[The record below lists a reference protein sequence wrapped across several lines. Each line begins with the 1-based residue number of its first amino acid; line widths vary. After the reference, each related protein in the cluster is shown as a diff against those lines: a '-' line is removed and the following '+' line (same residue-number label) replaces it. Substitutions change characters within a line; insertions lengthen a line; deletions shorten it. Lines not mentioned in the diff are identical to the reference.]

1 MHTLRKMQLFD
12 YLNYLFL
19 IGFSC
24 VMLYPLLYVFSISV
38 SDGEAVWRQSVKLF
52 PIGFNLDAYEASAIA
67 KANAVVRA
75 YRNSIVYTV
84 LGTTF
89 TLIVCL
95 LAAYPLSEPRFR
107 WRGPIS
113 LILGMTLFFSAGLIP
128 TYLAYQSYGLLN
140 TIWVITLPV
149 AFNFWFIILV
159 RANISMIPRELK
171 DAARVD
177 GASDFR
183 ILLQIIVPLSK
194 PILATI
200 ALFVAVAI
208 WNDFFNP
215 LLYLN
220 EQLGKVPLDHHAAA
234 DADTGSHRGGGAGEL
249 CRHLASE
256 VVFQAGKDGNRHR
269 DVGSDSAG
277 ISLCPKVLCAGHTG
291 RRNQGVNAGAL

>member
-52 PIGFNLDAYEASAIA
+52 PIGFNLDAYEAIA
-67 KANAVVRA
+67 KANAVGASVSELDRLHGA
-75 YRNSIVYTV
+75 WHDVHTDSLPAGGIPA
-84 LGTTF
+84 LGAA
-89 TLIVCL
+89 LS
-95 LAAYPLSEPRFR
+95 LARSDQ
-107 WRGPIS
+107 S
-113 LILGMTLFFSAGLIP
+113 DLGMTLFFSAGLIP

-220 EQLGKVPLDHHAAA
+220 N
-234 DADTGSHRGGGAGEL
+234 
-249 CRHLASE
+249 SE
-256 VVFQAGKDGNRHR
+256 
-269 DVGSDSAG
+269 SS
-277 ISLCPKVLCAGHTG
+277 P
-291 RRNQGVNAGAL
+291 